1 MALTV
6 MRDSPPT
13 TAPMA
18 IRVTR
23 QREQRASVTRSS
35 GGRFQEILANVFGEQ
50 GEDAVGIQPTQ
61 APRRGAGWYLI
72 DMQQGLHSFEGEL
85 DLPSQPVDGTDF
97 LGRDLRRQ

>member
-1 MALTV
+1 MASTV

-18 IRVTR
+18 IRMTR

-35 GGRFQEILANVFGEQ
+35 GGRFQEIPANVFGQQ
-50 GEDAVGIQPTQ
+50 GQDQVGIQPTQ
-61 APRRGAGWYLI
+61 APRRGAGWYSV
-72 DMQQGLHSFEGEL
+72 DMQQGLHPFEGAL
-85 DLPSQPVDGTDF
+85 DLPPQPVDGEDF